1 MNNHHFSSKSAIYIS
16 VDIECSGY
24 IPAEYSMLS
33 LGACVVGSE
42 DNDSCAFY
50 IEVQP
55 ISDNSVKEALEIA
68 GLSMQELKVKG
79 IPPKE
84 AMKKFADWVT
94 KVSNDRKPIFVASPI
109 AFDWCFVN

>member
-1 MNNHHFSSKSAIYIS
+1 MNNNHHFSSKSVIYIS

-33 LGACVVGSE
+33 LGACVVGNE

-55 ISDNSVKEALEIA
+55 ISDNYVKEALEIA

-79 IPPKE
+79 TAPKE
-84 AMKKFADWVT
+84 ALKKFADWIA
-94 KVSNDRKPIFVASPI
+94 KV
-109 AFDWCFVN
+109 